1 MSPVLKDLLT
11 NTVNVELSIHSCG
24 EASMMTAI
32 DSLQVLC
39 CPGNKWVCCSV
50 VEPDSVVLLS
60 HVFRSRN
67 PPPSFVCVAHL
78 QVRAEASAA
87 NKGHS
92 ILPDEAMRE
101 VFLNI
106 SQIYFVNSQL
116 LRDLDDRMKIW

>member
-1 MSPVLKDLLT
+1 MGLLLGSRT
-11 NTVNVELSIHSCG
+11 RFSCALVSRIPLSQPTSI
-24 EASMMTAI
+24 
-32 DSLQVLC
+32 LY
-39 CPGNKWVCCSV
+39 VCI
-50 VEPDSVVLLS
+50 
-60 HVFRSRN
+60 
-67 PPPSFVCVAHL
+67 AHL

-116 LRDLDDRMKIW
+116 LRDLDNRMKIW